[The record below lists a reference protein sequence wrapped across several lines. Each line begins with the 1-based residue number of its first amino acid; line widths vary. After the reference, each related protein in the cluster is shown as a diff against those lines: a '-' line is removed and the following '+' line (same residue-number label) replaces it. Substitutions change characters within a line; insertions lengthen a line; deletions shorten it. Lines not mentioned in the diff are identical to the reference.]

1 MKRKRWHA
9 MNFRIPKLSTLISFL
24 GLLLFGSLCVT
35 YHLVTRLELDTMRL
49 HESRTNN
56 KEINNGLRRAKS
68 PFWFHGSNNNPP
80 TTNTQPPIRSAS
92 SDAEDFRSRDNGI
105 IQIVHSRFM
114 QNQHNLTHLGMARLE
129 IFKSFCF
136 PTMVHQTNQHFLWI
150 IKTDPLLNSTIQ
162 KQMIELLT
170 PYPNFILIGSNRN
183 EDGFRRLTQED
194 DIFNATKL
202 LSGDLS
208 LVQTAHTMSQNR
220 VVLETRLDADDG
232 LNIHFVN
239 EIQMDAYKM
248 FNISVSSGKY
258 SRQRVIQ
265 MLTSRWYVSV
275 YVVVICTFI

>member
-1 MKRKRWHA
+1 
-9 MNFRIPKLSTLISFL
+9 
-24 GLLLFGSLCVT
+24 
-35 YHLVTRLELDTMRL
+35 
-49 HESRTNN
+49 
-56 KEINNGLRRAKS
+56 
-68 PFWFHGSNNNPP
+68 
-80 TTNTQPPIRSAS
+80 
-92 SDAEDFRSRDNGI
+92 
-105 IQIVHSRFM
+105 
-114 QNQHNLTHLGMARLE
+114 
-129 IFKSFCF
+129 
-136 PTMVHQTNQHFLWI
+136 
-150 IKTDPLLNSTIQ
+150 
-162 KQMIELLT
+162 MIELLT

-258 SRQRVIQ
+258 SRQRFIQ